1 MRRIKAIALALCL
14 VLALCVPAAA
24 AKVAGD
30 GVSIEISDEFLVITP
45 QNVAKNA
52 AAAKVLG
59 FTEKTLKTHMTENG
73 MLLLALTGNN
83 TRQIQ
88 LREQVAPSDSYA
100 AKIGDLSLLDNEN
113 IRESAK
119 ALLEQMSLPGQADVQ
134 VVSNSNGLK
143 AIRLSAVSDNVLSV
157 QYITVRNGR
166 IYSLVGYDAA
176 DADTDYLAD
185 IFETLNI
192 EKKGGK
198 FSLAGATGVVTTI
211 IVSLLI
217 LVAVIVIIRLIISF
231 VVDFRNRDNDVR
243 EFVRIKR
250 RKF

>member
-1 MRRIKAIALALCL
+1 MRRIKAIVLALCL
-14 VLALCVPAAA
+14 VFALCVPAAA

-30 GVSIEISDEFLVITP
+30 GVSIEISDDFLVITP

-52 AAAKVLG
+52 ATAKVLG

-88 LREQVAPSDSYA
+88 LREQISAKDSYA
-100 AKIGDLSLLDNEN
+100 AKIGDLSLLSNED
-113 IRESAK
+113 IRESARI
-119 ALLEQMSLPGQADVQ
+119 LLEQMNLQGESEVI
-134 VVSNSNGLK
+134 SNANGLK
-143 AIRLSAVSDNVLSV
+143 AIKLVSVNEDMQSV

-166 IYSLVGYDAA
+166 IYSLVGYDAKG
-176 DADTDYLAD
+176 ADTDYLAD
-185 IFETLNI
+185 VFETLNI
-192 EKKGGK
+192 EKKSGK